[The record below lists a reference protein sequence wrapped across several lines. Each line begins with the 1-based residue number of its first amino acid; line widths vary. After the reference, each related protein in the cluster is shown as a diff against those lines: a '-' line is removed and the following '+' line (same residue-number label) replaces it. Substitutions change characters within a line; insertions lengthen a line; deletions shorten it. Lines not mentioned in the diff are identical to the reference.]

1 MNYNNNRRNHRGLKL
16 SATGTAIVVTVF
28 VILYILDAVFG
39 LGNADVSGKC
49 EFHFIDVGQGDAT
62 MIITEDSAV
71 LIDTGTQ
78 SHAERLATYVKSYTD
93 KIDYMILTHPHE
105 DHIGGAD
112 EIIESIYV
120 ENIIMSDADSDTY
133 TFTKLLDAIE
143 DANINLIQGIAGD
156 SYTAGE
162 IEFTILSPLED
173 FRDYNDYSL
182 VTKVEFGNTSAIITG
197 DVETH
202 SEKDMVEKYGYNG
215 LNADIFQVGHHGS
228 YTSNSTEFIKCIDP
242 EYAVISCGIDNEYG
256 HPHRET
262 LEKLERYDITCYRT
276 DEMGTIVFS
285 SDGKD
290 LEYKGQ

>member
-1 MNYNNNRRNHRGLKL
+1 MPE
-16 SATGTAIVVTVF
+16 
-28 VILYILDAVFG
+28 
-39 LGNADVSGKC
+39 DV
-49 EFHFIDVGQGDAT
+49 E
-62 MIITEDSAV
+62 
-71 LIDTGTQ
+71 
-78 SHAERLATYVKSYTD
+78 
-93 KIDYMILTHPHE
+93 
-105 DHIGGAD
+105 
-112 EIIESIYV
+112 
-120 ENIIMSDADSDTY
+120 
-133 TFTKLLDAIE
+133 
-143 DANINLIQGIAGD
+143 
-156 SYTAGE
+156 
-162 IEFTILSPLED
+162 
-173 FRDYNDYSL
+173 SL
-182 VTKVEFGNTSAIITG
+182 VTKVEFGNTSAVITG

-228 YTSNSTEFIKCIDP
+228 YTSNLTEFIKCIDP